1 MIETTRLV
9 LRPFKESDLDDLYEY
24 LSEITIHCF
33 MDMKTETRDEAA
45 EILKERLNDNN
56 YFAIELKET
65 GKVIGEI
72 FAHPEG
78 TDPSE
83 SVKDT
88 FSPCWMLNERYQ
100 NKGYMTEAARAYI
113 TYLFENCGARR
124 VYAYTEDYN
133 LSCQKLLEKL
143 GFRKEGL
150 YKEFVSFVN
159 DDQENP
165 IYENTYEYA
174 VLKKEWSQNGML

>member
-1 MIETTRLV
+1 MIMIETPRLV

-33 MDMKTETRDEAA
+33 MDMKTENRDDAA
-45 EILKERLNDNN
+45 EILKERLGDNN

-113 TYLFENCGARR
+113 TYLFEKCGARR

-143 GFRKEGL
+143 GFRREGL

-159 DDQENP
+159 DEQGNP

-174 VLKKEWSQNGML
+174 VLKKEWKPE

>member
-1 MIETTRLV
+1 MIETQRLV
-9 LRPFKESDLDDLYEY
+9 LRPFKETDLDDLYEY

-33 MDMKTETRDEAA
+33 MDMKTETCEEATK
-45 EILKERLNDNN
+45 ILKERLGDNN

-65 GKVIGEI
+65 GKVIGEV

-78 TDPSE
+78 SDPSE

-113 TYLFENCGARR
+113 TYLFEKCGARR

-133 LSCQKLLEKL
+133 VSCKKLLDKL
-143 GFRKEGL
+143 GFRREGL

-159 DDQENP
+159 DKEGNP
-165 IYENTYEYA
+165 VYENTYEYA
-174 VLKKEWSQNGML
+174 VLKKEWNKK

>member
-1 MIETTRLV
+1 MIKTQRLV

-33 MDMKTETRDEAA
+33 MDMKAKTR
-45 EILKERLNDNN
+45 
-56 YFAIELKET
+56 
-65 GKVIGEI
+65 
-72 FAHPEG
+72 
-78 TDPSE
+78 
-83 SVKDT
+83 
-88 FSPCWMLNERYQ
+88 NERYQ

-113 TYLFENCGARR
+113 TYLFEKCGARR

-133 LSCQKLLEKL
+133 ISCQKLLEKL
-143 GFRKEGL
+143 GFRREGL

-159 DDQENP
+159 DEQGNP

-174 VLKKEWSQNGML
+174 VLKKEWSQK

>member
-1 MIETTRLV
+1 MIETQRLV
-9 LRPFKESDLDDLYEY
+9 LRPFKETDLDDLYEY

-33 MDMKTETRDEAA
+33 MDMKTETRDEAV
-45 EILKERLNDNN
+45 EILKERLGDSN

-78 TDPSE
+78 SEPSE

-88 FSPCWMLNERYQ
+88 FSPCWMLNERFQ

-113 TYLFENCGARR
+113 TYLFEKCGARR

-133 LSCQKLLEKL
+133 ITVRNYLKNSDS
-143 GFRKEGL
+143 EG
-150 YKEFVSFVN
+150 KGSTKNSF
-159 DDQENP
+159 P
-165 IYENTYEYA
+165 
-174 VLKKEWSQNGML
+174 L

>member
-1 MIETTRLV
+1 MIMIETQRLV
-9 LRPFKESDLDDLYEY
+9 LRSFKETALDALYEY

-33 MDMKTETRDEAA
+33 MDMKTETREEAS
-45 EILKERLNDNN
+45 EILKERLGDNN

-65 GKVIGEI
+65 GKLIGEI

-78 TDPSE
+78 TGPSE

-100 NKGYMTEAARAYI
+100 
-113 TYLFENCGARR
+113 
-124 VYAYTEDYN
+124 
-133 LSCQKLLEKL
+133 KLLEKL
-143 GFRKEGL
+143 GFRREGL

-159 DDQENP
+159 DEHGNP

-174 VLKKEWSQNGML
+174 VLKKEWNQK